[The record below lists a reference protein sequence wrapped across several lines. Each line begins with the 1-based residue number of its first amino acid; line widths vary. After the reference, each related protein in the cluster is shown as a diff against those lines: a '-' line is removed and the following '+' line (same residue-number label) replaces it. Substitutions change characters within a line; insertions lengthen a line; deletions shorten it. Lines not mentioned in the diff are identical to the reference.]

1 MRGRGIGTL
10 VLGTL
15 AYLAPEQRAGSVA
28 TPASDRYALGLVA
41 RELLTGAR
49 PQTEA
54 TPAAKLDFGDA
65 LASVS
70 KLQAQ
75 SGAVSEA
82 FERGDMTDIAQVM
95 IARQKASVAFE
106 ATLQVRNKLLGA
118 YRDIMNMG
126 M

>member
-1 MRGRGIGTL
+1 MNVVDASRVMGLRADVLQRNAALRG
-10 VLGTL
+10 
-15 AYLAPEQRAGSVA
+15 
-28 TPASDRYALGLVA
+28 
-41 RELLTGAR
+41 
-49 PQTEA
+49 TEA

-82 FERGDMTDIAQVM
+82 FERGDLTDIAQVM

>member
-1 MRGRGIGTL
+1 MNVTDASRVMGL
-10 VLGTL
+10 
-15 AYLAPEQRAGSVA
+15 RA
-28 TPASDRYALGLVA
+28 
-41 RELLTGAR
+41 ELLQRSAALREGDA
-49 PQTEA
+49 
-54 TPAAKLDFGDA
+54 AAKPTNDPDFAQA

-70 KLQAQ
+70 KLQ
-75 SGAVSEA
+75 GAAGAASEA

>member
-1 MRGRGIGTL
+1 MAL
-10 VLGTL
+10 
-15 AYLAPEQRAGSVA
+15 QRAHQGVGRVA
-28 TPASDRYALGLVA
+28 TIPARVFDAF
-41 RELLTGAR
+41 E
-49 PQTEA
+49 
-54 TPAAKLDFGDA
+54 DFAQA

-70 KLQAQ
+70 KLQGQA
-75 SGAVSEA
+75 GAASEA
-82 FERGDMTDIAQVM
+82 FERGDLTDIAQVM

>member
-1 MRGRGIGTL
+1 MNVTDASRVMGL
-10 VLGTL
+10 
-15 AYLAPEQRAGSVA
+15 RA
-28 TPASDRYALGLVA
+28 
-41 RELLTGAR
+41 ELLQR
-49 PQTEA
+49 S
-54 TPAAKLDFGDA
+54 AALRESDAASAKPINAPDFAQA

-70 KLQAQ
+70 KLQGQA
-75 SGAVSEA
+75 GAASEA

-118 YRDIMNMG
+118 YLDIMNMG